1 VPVRGGRVLRRM
13 LFSIFELMG
22 SLKRQHFNFLGVLTQ
37 PQLLL
42 KLSFA
47 SLSSLDVFTRQ
58 SKPWVEDRAFHGLVR
73 DKRDLE
79 GRDREWLKVW

>member
-1 VPVRGGRVLRRM
+1 MPVRGGRVLRRM

-22 SLKRQHFNFLGVLTQ
+22 SLKRQHFDFLGVLTQ

-58 SKPWVEDRAFHGLVR
+58 SKPRVEDRAFHGLVR